1 MRSVVLLPV
10 HTNGAEHPE
19 TCRLIAF
26 INFNWILSH
35 MERKV

>member
-1 MRSVVLLPV
+1 MRSVVLLPGF
-10 HTNGAEHPE
+10 TNGAEHPE

-35 MERKV
+35 MEREV